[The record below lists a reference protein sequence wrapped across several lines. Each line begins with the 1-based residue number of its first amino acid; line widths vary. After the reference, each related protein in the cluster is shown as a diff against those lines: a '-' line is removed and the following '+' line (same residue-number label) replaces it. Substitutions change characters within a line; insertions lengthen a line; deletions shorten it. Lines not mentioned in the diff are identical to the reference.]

1 MRASLRV
8 VKILGILALALSAAA
23 CGGGSSSSGS
33 SSSGTGTGTGSSGG
47 SNNPPPALTN
57 QERSQAAEST
67 VSSDQACTSLTPFY
81 WEIGDKDGALASGNG
96 GDNSGT
102 PPNSATLMAVASAS
116 KWMFSAYAL
125 EKLDVSSSNPL
136 SPANVE
142 YLNFTSGYVNMADA
156 TCEAQTTV
164 QGCFG
169 AGNLL
174 GGHNSDQTAGD
185 VGRFFYNGAHMQAMA
200 VNVLNLGPDYDNAVT
215 STPKLNGEIESGLGG
230 AVTFYYSNP
239 SLAGG
244 IATTAG
250 DYAVFLRAILSGDL
264 RMKDY
269 LSADVVC
276 AHANSSDCPT
286 AVYSP
291 VNQSAPGM
299 KNNISDEAW
308 HYSLGH
314 WIEDDPKVGDG
325 AFSSPGADG
334 FYPWID
340 STVTYYGILAR
351 FDSDPTAAPGQEPYI
366 LSVYCGRA
374 IRKAWLT
381 GVAQ

>member
-8 VKILGILALALSAAA
+8 VKILGILALVLSAVA
-23 CGGGSSSSGS
+23 CGGGSSSGGS
-33 SSSGTGTGTGSSGG
+33 SSSGSGTGTGSSGG
-47 SNNPPPALTN
+47 SNDPPPPLTN

-67 VSSDQACTSLTPFY
+67 VSSDQTCTSLTPFY
-81 WEIGDKDGALASGNG
+81 WEIGDKDGALASGTG
-96 GDNSGT
+96 GDKSSA
-102 PPNSATLMAVASAS
+102 PPSSTSLMAVASAS
-116 KWMFSAYAL
+116 KWVFGAYAL
-125 EKLDVSSSNPL
+125 EKLDISASNPL
-136 SPANVE
+136 TPTQAQ
-142 YLNFTSGYVNMADA
+142 YLNFTSGYVNMTDA
-156 TCEAQTTV
+156 TCFVTDSV
-164 QGCFG
+164 GGCFS
-169 AGNLL
+169 ASNLL
-174 GGHNSDQTAGD
+174 GGTNGDQTTADEGH
-185 VGRFFYNGAHMQAMA
+185 FYYNGGHMEAMA
-200 VNVLNLGPDYDNAVT
+200 MNVFSLSGDYIN
-215 STPKLNGEIESGLGG
+215 GLGKTPLLNTEIMG
-230 AVTFYYSNP
+230 GIGNGVNFYYANP

-244 IATTAG
+244 MATTAG
-250 DYAVFLRAILSGDL
+250 DYAAFLRAILAGSL

-286 AVYSP
+286 AIYSP

-351 FDSDPTAAPGQEPYI
+351 YDNDSSAAPGQEPYI

>member
-23 CGGGSSSSGS
+23 CGGGSSSGGS

-47 SNNPPPALTN
+47 SNNPPPPLTN

-81 WEIGDKDGALASGNG
+81 WEIGDKDGALASGTG
-96 GDNSGT
+96 GDKSSA
-102 PPNSATLMAVASAS
+102 PPSSTSLMAVASAS
-116 KWMFSAYAL
+116 KWVFGAYAL
-125 EKLDVSSSNPL
+125 EKLDISASNPL
-136 SPANVE
+136 TSTQVQ
-142 YLNFTSGYVNMADA
+142 YLNFTSGYVNMTDA
-156 TCEAQTTV
+156 TCFATDSV
-164 QGCFG
+164 GGCFS
-169 AGNLL
+169 ASNLVGGTNGDKTAADEGHFYYN
-174 GGHNSDQTAGD
+174 GGH
-185 VGRFFYNGAHMQAMA
+185 MEAMA
-200 VNVLNLGPDYDNAVT
+200 MNVFSLSGDYIN
-215 STPKLNGEIESGLGG
+215 GLGKTPLLNTEIMG
-230 AVTFYYSNP
+230 GIGNGVNFYYANP

-244 IATTAG
+244 MATTAG
-250 DYAVFLRAILSGDL
+250 DYAAFLRAILAGSL

-286 AVYSP
+286 AIYSP

-351 FDSDPTAAPGQEPYI
+351 YDNDSSAAPGQEPYI

>member
-1 MRASLRV
+1 MRPLLRIMQ
-8 VKILGILALALSAAA
+8 ILGILALVLSSAA
-23 CGGGSSSSGS
+23 CGGGSSSGS
-33 SSSGTGTGTGSSGG
+33 PSPGTGSGG
-47 SNNPPPALTN
+47 TNNPAPLTN
-57 QERSQAAEST
+57 QERTQAADTT

-81 WEIGDKDGALASGNG
+81 WEIGDKGGALASGTG
-96 GDNSGT
+96 GDRSSA
-102 PPNSATLMAVASAS
+102 PPGSTRLMAIASAS
-116 KWMFSAYAL
+116 KWVFSAYAL
-125 EKLDVSSSNPL
+125 EKLDASASNPL
-136 SPANVE
+136 TAAEVR
-142 YLNFTSGYVNMADA
+142 YLNFTSGYVNMSDA
-156 TCEAQTTV
+156 SCLLTDSV
-164 QGCFG
+164 GGCFS
-169 AGNLL
+169 ASNLV
-174 GGHNSDQTAGD
+174 GGTNGDQTAADEGH
-185 VGRFFYNGAHMQAMA
+185 FYYNGGHMQAMA
-200 VNVLNLGPDYDNAVT
+200 MNVFSLSGDYIN
-215 STPKLNGEIESGLGG
+215 GLGKSPTLNTEIMG
-230 AVTFYYSNP
+230 GIGNGVNLYYANP

-250 DYAVFLRAILSGDL
+250 DYAAFLRAILSGSL

-269 LSADVVC
+269 LSADAIC

-286 AVYSP
+286 AIYSP

-299 KNNISDEAW
+299 SNNISDEAW

-351 FDSDPTAAPGQEPYI
+351 YDNDSSAAPGQEPYI

-374 IRKAWLT
+374 VRKAWLT
-381 GVAQ
+381 GMVQ